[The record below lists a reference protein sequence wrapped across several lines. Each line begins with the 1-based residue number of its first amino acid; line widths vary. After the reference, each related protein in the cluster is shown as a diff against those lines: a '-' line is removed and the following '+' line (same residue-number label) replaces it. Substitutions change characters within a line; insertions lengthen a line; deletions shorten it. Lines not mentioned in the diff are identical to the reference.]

1 MPENIKQVNL
11 KTLMIEGSYENFNG
25 PNKLKKIIFKNIV
38 PMKVSA
44 VFEYNSNNSY
54 SADNN
59 QILSKMLVKIAG

>member
-1 MPENIKQVNL
+1 MRIAF
-11 KTLMIEGSYENFNG
+11 NFNG

-54 SADNN
+54 SSDNN